1 MPPKETNGIE
11 IIQQGRIDFYV
22 PLKFETTINFEGLCK
37 KINDTLN
44 ETIND
49 HLSKMQ
55 SELQDVY
62 ATVKDKMCIERNG
75 KLPFSRNL
83 KRWMRDR
90 RELKRVPVSRANDG
104 TFLEISPSER
114 GVEVAIK
121 PGEMLAYNDRCEEL
135 NFEYEQYEKIY
146 GVGFANSQQRFVLW
160 PLNVQL
166 VNGEY
171 VWLNAVLCVFENLM
185 GVLKLEL
192 PIVNVSPQVLKD
204 YDYDAYIKSVDDKW
218 DLLPPD
224 CELTIRNLRNAYIE
238 RITNKSHLTIIA
250 QEGMLRNII
259 LARFDGMPKQ
269 IRNIPGEVQEDLY
282 KIIAAPV
289 SEIGGVS
296 HRHIAREYIENQSWG
311 YHNMKYI
318 LSTTGGCLSIA
329 DTSLVDWLSDY
340 YKAQWKVGTLDKDN
354 IIAID
359 KGIIRDLCINSE
371 FALLIPLLKLMN
383 SAYIYSMKQIKP
395 EDIHNVQMK
404 YDLNL
409 MFISKLQEFCY
420 GSVSEQVEAFER
432 LMPYYLKE
440 KIVTEKMQSIDR
452 ILTDEESQRYEKLN
466 NFISIVG
473 LIMALV
479 FGLPAIYDTI
489 KILRNLC
496 TFITCN
502 IPILTIENTSAG
514 VWFLLIIVLTVNIL
528 SSRKIS
534 RKRTVFF

>member
-22 PLKFETTINFEGLCK
+22 PLKFETTINYDGICK
-37 KINDTLN
+37 EINDTLN

-62 ATVKDKMCIERNG
+62 ATVQDKICIERDG
-75 KLPFSRNL
+75 KLSFSRNL

-90 RELKRVPVSRANDG
+90 RELKRVPVSRANDD

-114 GVEVAIK
+114 GVKVAIK

-146 GVGFANSQQRFVLW
+146 GVGFVNSQQRFTLW
-160 PLNVQL
+160 PINVQL

-192 PIVNVSPQVLKD
+192 PLVNVSPQALKD

-218 DLLPPD
+218 DLLPAD
-224 CELTIRNLRNAYIE
+224 CELTIRNLRNAYIQ

-250 QEGMLRNII
+250 QEGMLKNII

-269 IRNIPGEVQEDLY
+269 IHNIPGEVQEDLY

-289 SEIGGVS
+289 SEIGCAS
-296 HRHIAREYIENQSWG
+296 YRHIAREYIEKQSWG

-318 LSTTGGCLSIA
+318 LSTTGGCLSIV
-329 DTSLVDWLSDY
+329 DTSLVDWLNTY
-340 YKAQWKVGTLDKDN
+340 YKERWELSTLDNDK
-354 IIAID
+354 ILSID
-359 KGIIRDLCINSE
+359 KSIIRDLCINAE
-371 FALLIPLLKLMN
+371 YALLIPLLKLMN
-383 SAYIYSMKQIKP
+383 STYIYSMKQMKP
-395 EDIHNVQMK
+395 EEIHDVQMK
-404 YDLNL
+404 YNLNL
-409 MFISKLQEFCY
+409 MFISKIQEFCY
-420 GSVSEQVEAFER
+420 GSASEQVEAFEK

-452 ILTDEESQRYEKLN
+452 ILTDEESQRHEKLN

-473 LIMALV
+473 LIVALV
-479 FGLPAIYDTI
+479 FGLPAIYDTF
-489 KILRNLC
+489 KILRGLC
-496 TFITCN
+496 AFITYN
-502 IPILTIENTSAG
+502 IPLLTIENTSFG
-514 VWFLLIIVLTVNIL
+514 VWIILIIVLTVNIFR
-528 SSRKIS
+528 SRKIS
-534 RKRTVFF
+534 RKNTVLF

>member
-1 MPPKETNGIE
+1 MPPKETKGIE
-11 IIQQGRIDFYV
+11 IIQQGRIDFYI
-22 PLKFETTINFEGLCK
+22 PLKFETAINFEGLCK
-37 KINDTLN
+37 RICDTLN

-49 HLSKMQ
+49 HLTMMQ
-55 SELQDVY
+55 SELKDAYSTVQDKV
-62 ATVKDKMCIERNG
+62 CIEHYG
-75 KLPFSRNL
+75 KLPFSRSI
-83 KRWMRDR
+83 KKWMRDR
-90 RELKRVPVSRANDG
+90 RELKKTPVSRANDG
-104 TFLEISPSER
+104 TFLKISPSER

-135 NFEYEQYEKIY
+135 NSEYEQYKKIY
-146 GVGFANSQQRFVLW
+146 GAGFVNSQQRFILW
-160 PLNVQL
+160 PINVQL

-171 VWLNAVLCVFENLM
+171 VWFNAVLYVFENLM

-192 PIVNVSPQVLKD
+192 PLVNVSPQALKD

-218 DLLPPD
+218 GLLSTD
-224 CELTIRNLRNAYIE
+224 CELTIRNLRNAYIQ
-238 RITNKSHLTIIA
+238 RIASKSQLNIVA

-269 IRNIPGEVQEDLY
+269 IHNIPGEVQEDLY
-282 KIIAAPV
+282 RIIAAPI
-289 SEIGGVS
+289 SEIGS
-296 HRHIAREYIENQSWG
+296 ASYRHTAREYIEKQSWG

-318 LSTTGGCLSIA
+318 LSTTGGCLSIV

-340 YKAQWKVGTLDKDN
+340 YKEQWKVGTLDKDD
-354 IIAID
+354 ITAID
-359 KGIIRDLCINSE
+359 KSLIRDLCINAE
-371 FALLIPLLKLMN
+371 FALLIPLLKHMN

-395 EDIHNVQMK
+395 EEIHEVQTK
-404 YDLNL
+404 FNLNL
-409 MFISKLQEFCY
+409 MFISELQEFCY
-420 GSVSEQVEAFER
+420 GSVSEQVEAFEK

-452 ILTDEESQRYEKLN
+452 ILADEESQRYEKLN

-479 FGLPAIYDTI
+479 FGLPAIYDTF

-502 IPILTIENTSAG
+502 IPILTIENTSVG
-514 VWFLLIIVLTVNIL
+514 VWVLLIIVLTVKIL
-528 SSRKIS
+528 RSRKIS
-534 RKRTVFF
+534 SKRTVLF